1 MEALDLRGL
10 VPAPVTPFTRDGDVD
25 HAAIKRLGSWLGSFK
40 EVKGLVVL
48 GHAGEGTFLTPD
60 EQTAVIESFVASTD
74 GRVPVIAGIT
84 LEGTKVAADEAKRA
98 VKAGAKA
105 GLVYPSHGWLR
116 FGYQKGAPQD
126 RYRAIY
132 EESGLPLI
140 LFQYPDATKAT
151 YDLETQLEISALP
164 GVFAMKNGVRN
175 MRRWDREIPVIRKER
190 PNLQILTCHDEYLLH
205 TMFDVDG
212 ALVGYGSLAPEP
224 LIEMI
229 AAGKAKDYAKARAI
243 HDKLLPVT
251 ASVYHRGSHM
261 EALSPSKHGL
271 VARGILEHA
280 TVRSPLL
287 PLEPGADVEIANA
300 LRSAGLRP
308 ARCETAAQRANV
320 RAAGGHRYRSAPKK
334 GSAQPT
340 RGHPSFKPDRRN
352 AQDSAFATTSRTIRN
367 NKTMSKKERS
377 SGGVMSDR
385 NPSILRRRARRP

>member
-1 MEALDLRGL
+1 MEAPDLRGL

-25 HAAIKRLGSWLGSFK
+25 HAAIKKLGAWLGSFS
-40 EVKGLVVL
+40 EVKGLTVL
-48 GHAGEGTFLTPD
+48 GHAGEGTFLSPD
-60 EQTAVIESFVASTD
+60 ERASVIRSFVASTE
-74 GRVPVIAGIT
+74 GRIPVIAGIT
-84 LEGTKVAADEAKRA
+84 LEGTKVATEEAKRA
-98 VKAGAKA
+98 VKAGASA

-151 YDLETQLEISALP
+151 YNLETQLEISALP

-205 TMFDVDG
+205 TIFDVDG
-212 ALVGYGSLAPEP
+212 ALVGYGCLAPEP

-229 AAGKAKDYAKARAI
+229 AAGKAKDYAKARAV
-243 HDKLLPVT
+243 HDRLLPVT

-261 EALSPSKHGL
+261 EGTVALKHGL

-287 PLEPGADVEIANA
+287 PLPAGADVEIESA
-300 LRSAGLRP
+300 LRSAGLVG
-308 ARCETAAQRANV
+308 QSRA
-320 RAAGGHRYRSAPKK
+320 RAA
-334 GSAQPT
+334 
-340 RGHPSFKPDRRN
+340 
-352 AQDSAFATTSRTIRN
+352 
-367 NKTMSKKERS
+367 
-377 SGGVMSDR
+377 
-385 NPSILRRRARRP
+385 

>member
-25 HAAIKRLGSWLGSFK
+25 HAAIQRLGAWLGSFAG
-40 EVKGLVVL
+40 VKGLVVL
-48 GHAGEGTFLTPD
+48 GHAGEGTFLSQD
-60 EQTAVIESFVASTD
+60 EQAAVIRSFVKSTD

-84 LEGTKVAADEAKRA
+84 LEGTKVAAEEAKRA
-98 VKAGAKA
+98 VNAGAKA

-116 FGYQKGAPQD
+116 FGYQKGAAQD
-126 RYRAIY
+126 RYKAIY
-132 EESGLPLI
+132 QESGLPLI

-151 YDLETQLEISALP
+151 YDLETQLDIAAQP

-212 ALVGYGSLAPEP
+212 ALVGYGGLTPEP
-224 LIEMI
+224 LIELI

-261 EALSPSKHGL
+261 EGTVALKHGL
-271 VARGILEHA
+271 VARGILDHA
-280 TVRSPLL
+280 TIRPPLL
-287 PLEPGADVEIANA
+287 PLADGAEVEIANA
-300 LRSAGLRP
+300 LRSAGLIP
-308 ARCETAAQRANV
+308 NV
-320 RAAGGHRYRSAPKK
+320 RA
-334 GSAQPT
+334 
-340 RGHPSFKPDRRN
+340 
-352 AQDSAFATTSRTIRN
+352 
-367 NKTMSKKERS
+367 
-377 SGGVMSDR
+377 
-385 NPSILRRRARRP
+385 RAA